1 MPWQYMTEP
10 LAGHYHIIEPLSQG
24 GFGQTFLARDHHL
37 PGQPLCVIKQLK
49 PFYQDA
55 QTLETAKRLFD
66 LEAETLYRLGNHDQ
80 IPRLLAHFEQAGE
93 FYLVQDYIEG
103 PSLETDIEDHP
114 FTEAAAFSLLQDLLT
129 VLAFVHDQGV
139 IHRDIK
145 PANLLRRQA
154 DDKIV
159 LIDFGA
165 VKNLRKPV
173 NPFTVAIGSSGYM
186 APEQQ
191 ASRPC
196 FASDLYATGIVA
208 LTALTGLPPK
218 DFQLPTHA
226 EITCQ
231 GLGLSL
237 TPPLAQ
243 FIDTLVHSDHRHRY
257 PTAQTAL
264 AHLPNRTATIVNPA
278 TTIPHNFTL
287 PPHSAEAAPGQ
298 AQGRASGRSSGQPQ
312 GIAPAGP
319 GLADNGIP
327 GQPQGIAPTVYQNPL
342 SPSLPLSPSPPLS
355 QQSFRNRQA
364 LLNKVKRFWIQGVL
378 ENSLHGQVLLT
389 LGMEERPGAIAP
401 PWNITWATDGQ
412 PTRLLPEDTSIIDIF
427 DQIGEGRT
435 LLILGE
441 PGSGKTTTMLLLA
454 RELLLRTEQN
464 IRIPVVFNLSSW
476 QGESIADWLIAE
488 LNSKYQVPK
497 SVGQIWVNEQQL
509 SLLLDGL
516 DEVQQQRRSDCI
528 VALNMFYQDY
538 APEMVVCSRLQD
550 YEALPEKLNFQSA
563 LYLRPLSEPQI
574 WRYVNR
580 VNSGL
585 TGLKT
590 LFENEAQLQDNA
602 TSLLSLA
609 RSPLMLNIMVL
620 AYQGISPDEIPR
632 LNRTQDYRKQLFD
645 AYIDRMFQRRLI
657 QKSSY
662 SKQQTIDWLHH
673 LSKRLS
679 QTSQTVF
686 MIERLQP
693 DWLADGLPQW
703 GYRLGVWLSFFIIA
717 AAIGAQVMVWDR
729 LLLALLIGSVI
740 CSRIFGVSHITPAE
754 TLRWSWRKARNNLLL
769 GLTVGPA
776 IGWLLKVGFG
786 SIFGSAKCVVLGPCL
801 AEFSIIGLAFGA
813 VLGLTFGLIRGLSGT
828 RVATASWPNQGIW
841 QSARNAVLF
850 ALVATVTLA
859 IPGGLIGNTK
869 ATFWAA
875 SGLAFGFAA
884 GGGEAVVKHGVLRL
898 MLYFSGK
905 TPWNYARFL
914 DYAAERIFLQKVGGG
929 YIFVHRLLLEHFAAI
944 DGQP

>member
-1 MPWQYMTEP
+1 MTEP

-37 PGQPLCVIKQLK
+37 PGQPQCVIKQLK

-103 PSLETDIEDHP
+103 PSLDAEIETHL
-114 FTEAAAFSLLQDLLT
+114 FTEAKVFSLLRDVLT

-145 PANLLRRQA
+145 PANLLRRA
-154 DDKIV
+154 SDGKIV

-165 VKNLRKPV
+165 VKDLSEPA
-173 NPFTVAIGSSGYM
+173 NPFTVAIGSSGFM

-218 DFQLPTHA
+218 GFLAQLPPSA

-231 GLGLSL
+231 ALGLNLDAHLS
-237 TPPLAQ
+237 Q
-243 FIDTLVHSDHRHRY
+243 FINTLVHSDHRHRY
-257 PTAQTAL
+257 PTAQAAL
-264 AHLPNRTATIVNPA
+264 AQLNNLSNTVSVNPETA
-278 TTIPHNFTL
+278 IPAHFTL
-287 PPHSAEAAPGQ
+287 PPHFVQTLNQPINQAGNLPSLPETRQTPNSKFQTPLPPSSRPPLSA
-298 AQGRASGRSSGQPQ
+298 SS
-312 GIAPAGP
+312 
-319 GLADNGIP
+319 
-327 GQPQGIAPTVYQNPL
+327 PL
-342 SPSLPLSPSPPLS
+342 SPPAPSPSTTLS

-412 PTRLLPEDTSIIDIF
+412 PARLLPEGTSIVDIF

-441 PGSGKTTTMLLLA
+441 PGSGKTTTMLMLA
-454 RELLLRTEQN
+454 RELLLRTVQD

-476 QGESIADWLIAE
+476 QGEPISDWLIAE

-497 SVGQIWVNEQQL
+497 PIGLAWVNEQQL

-516 DEVQQQRRSDCI
+516 DEVHHQRRSDCI
-528 VALNMFYQDY
+528 TALNAFYQNY
-538 APEMVVCSRLQD
+538 APEMVVCSRLKD
-550 YEALPEKLNFQSA
+550 YEALPNKLSFQSA
-563 LYLRPLSEPQI
+563 LYLRPLSEAQI
-574 WRYVNR
+574 WDYVNR
-580 VNSGL
+580 ANSGL

-590 LFENEAQLQDNA
+590 LFENEAQLQDKA

-620 AYQGISPDEIPR
+620 AYQGVSPDEIPL
-632 LNRTQDYRKQLFD
+632 LNRAQDYRKQLFD
-645 AYIDRMFQRRLI
+645 AYIARMFQRRFL
-657 QKSSY
+657 QKPPY
-662 SKQQTIDWLHH
+662 SEQQTIAWLHH

-686 MIERLQP
+686 LIERLQP
-693 DWLADGLPQW
+693 DWLTVGMPQW

-717 AAIGAQVMVWDR
+717 TAIGAQVMVWDR
-729 LLLALLIGSVI
+729 LFLALLIGSVI
-740 CSRIFGVSHITPAE
+740 CSRIFGVSRITPAE

-769 GLTVGPA
+769 GLTIGPV

-801 AEFSIIGLAFGA
+801 VEYSIIGLAFGA

-841 QSARNAVLF
+841 QSARNATLF

-869 ATFWAA
+869 TTFWAA

-884 GGGEAVVKHGVLRL
+884 GGGEAVVKHGILRL
-898 MLYFSGK
+898 MLWLSGK
-905 TPWNYARFL
+905 TPWNYAKFL
-914 DYAAERIFLQKVGGG
+914 NYAAERIFLQKVGGG
-929 YIFVHRLLLEHFAAI
+929 YIFVHRLLLEHFA
-944 DGQP
+944 GMEQQR